1 MKRIRVTLGGE
12 VITEVDADRELILG
26 RGEAADIRIQDGE
39 ISSRHLR
46 IRPEGGG
53 VVVTDLGSTNGSMLD
68 DSTQLEA
75 GVDVALERGHKLMV
89 GPAMIEVVES
99 AAAANESEGYFE
111 AEKTVA
117 VGGAGMQAA
126 LINVA
131 RFKAAAPRLV
141 IGAEH
146 DRRTVPISE
155 METVIGRDRETCQIE
170 ISHASVSAK
179 HASIVFDGAFQLKDH
194 GSSNGTFVDGNR
206 ISGGAAIQPE
216 TALRIGTVDCLFVC
230 NQPGSEDA
238 ARLNEA
244 LANHAANMSKVT
256 QAQARQV
263 LDEHRKSGRLLGEL
277 FVEKG
282 MLSPQEWADLW
293 RQREVVATLGS
304 AGAGTKDGD
313 KSWIIYVL
321 IALAVA
327 AAAYFAATGG

>member
-12 VITEVDADRELILG
+12 VVAEVDADRELILG
-26 RGEAADIRIQDGE
+26 RGEGADIRIQDGE
-39 ISSRHLR
+39 ISTRHLR

-68 DSTQLEA
+68 DSTPLAPNQ
-75 GVDVALERGHKLMV
+75 DVELERGHKLMV
-89 GPAMIEVVES
+89 GPAMVEVVES
-99 AAAANESEGYFE
+99 AAAAGDSEGYFE

-131 RFKAAAPRLV
+131 RFKAASPRLV

-146 DRRTVPISE
+146 DRRTVPITE
-155 METVIGRDRETCQIE
+155 MEAVIGRDRETCQIE
-170 ISHASVSAK
+170 IPHASVSAK
-179 HASIVFDGAFQLKDH
+179 HASIVFDGHFELKDH

-206 ISGGAAIQPE
+206 ISGAATIQPE
-216 TALRIGTVDCLFVC
+216 TAITIGTVDCLFVC
-230 NQPGSEDA
+230 NQPQSDDA

-256 QAQARQV
+256 EAQARQV
-263 LDEHRKSGRLLGEL
+263 LDEHRKTGRLLGEL

-282 MLSPQEWADLW
+282 MMSPQDWADLW

-304 AGAGTKDGD
+304 RAAGAKSGAS
-313 KSWIIYVL
+313 SWIVYAL
-321 IALAVA
+321 LAVA
-327 AAAYFAATGG
+327 VAVIAFLMLR